1 VPARDIVKNLNQTG
15 DIALSW
21 TEELKRLARKPRRE
35 SVSRN
40 LGIITGMT
48 IKTAISIEESLYRQ
62 VQKLAEEM
70 NVSRSHVFAAAI
82 RSYLRQR
89 QNRMLLEELNAAYA
103 EPPST
108 VEKRV
113 QQAWRRRHRRKVASV
128 RCSPSTKGIF
138 TGR

>member
-1 VPARDIVKNLNQTG
+1 
-15 DIALSW
+15 
-21 TEELKRLARKPRRE
+21 
-35 SVSRN
+35 
-40 LGIITGMT
+40 MT

-89 QNRMLLEELNAAYA
+89 QNQMLLEELNAAYA
-103 EPPST
+103 EPAST

-113 QQAWRRRHRRKVASV
+113 KQAWRRRHRRKVA
-128 RCSPSTKGIF
+128 GEW
-138 TGR
+138 

>member
-1 VPARDIVKNLNQTG
+1 VVTRDIVKNQSQTG
-15 DIALSW
+15 HIALSW
-21 TEELKRLARKPRRE
+21 TEELKRLARKPRRK
-35 SVSRN
+35 SASKN
-40 LGIITGMT
+40 LGIIAGMT

-113 QQAWRRRHRRKVASV
+113 QQAWRRRHRRKVAAEW
-128 RCSPSTKGIF
+128 
-138 TGR
+138 